1 MECLVMRRW
10 LPRLL
15 LIILLAISLHWWL
28 KPRVMTASS
37 ESTLAAPTD
46 WQSLPGAER
55 LANLQQRRTPDV
67 TRSLRTRGFQLGD
80 PVFIR
85 AIKETSELELWLQS
99 GTEPSFKLY
108 QAYPIARWSG
118 TLGPKLK
125 EGDGQAPEGFYDVN
139 AARMN
144 PQSLYHLAFNIGYP
158 NRYDTAHQ
166 RTGSYIMVH
175 GKEVSIG
182 CFAMTDPVIE
192 EIYLICHAA
201 LTNGQSSIAVHCF
214 PFRMTA
220 ERLAHAK
227 GEWLEF
233 WHNLKQGWDA
243 FEQEHRPPPWDVC
256 DGRYVFP

>member
-1 MECLVMRRW
+1 MPRR
-10 LPRLL
+10 LLSFL
-15 LIILLAISLHWWL
+15 LIIPLALVVWRWL
-28 KPRVMTASS
+28 QPAPMSVIPRPETPAP
-37 ESTLAAPTD
+37 APTD
-46 WQSLPGAER
+46 WETQPGSER

-67 TRSLRTRGFQLGD
+67 TRSLKAKDFQLGD

-85 AIKETSELELWLQS
+85 VIKETSELELWLQS
-99 GTEPSFKLY
+99 SADQSFRLY
-108 QAYPIARWSG
+108 QSYHIARWSG
-118 TLGPKLK
+118 TLGPKLQ

-158 NRYDTAHQ
+158 NRYDMAHQ
-166 RTGSYIMVH
+166 RTGSFIMVH

-182 CFAMTDPVIE
+182 CFAMTDPVME

-201 LTNGQSSIAVHCF
+201 LTNGQASFAVHCY

-220 ERLAHAK
+220 ERLAQAE

-243 FEQEHRPPPWDVC
+243 FEQEHRPPSWDVR